1 MIATPLCAKP
11 VANGEVYPTEG
22 FVPLRVNLDA
32 SRSQGDI
39 TEYEWTT
46 SSSEKEEPVFYGK
59 RASLLLDQAG
69 EYTISLK
76 VTDNKGESDTQQVAT
91 VTAKGLEA
99 CFEASR
105 TEGLVAK
112 GYPLKVELDASCS
125 TGQYIIDY
133 HWEIKG
139 KPTTQR
145 GQQITHS
152 FYESGNYTISLKVE
166 DSRGEISSPFRETLT
181 IKTLTAKAIASP
193 NNVIIGE
200 ELELDATQS
209 EPNESLDDL
218 EYKWDAELSPENTE
232 DCETISSRF
241 DDKTAPNPTL
251 LFLGSMDKKAT
262 CQYTITLQISDKGV
276 TSEDS
281 VTVKVGPKI
290 TRPQAIINSVSPQKG
305 FAPLTLNLDGS
316 DSYDEDG
323 SIRRYTW
330 LASHDKK
337 GFGFEK
343 STSSAK
349 TTITL
354 EQSGTYTIQLFVT
367 DHDNE
372 NSNRVLF
379 MNGEEIAQIEI
390 NNEKPIAKA
399 KVLPSLDEK
408 GEQIPLTVILDGSES
423 YDNDGKLENYTWT
436 ITNDQGYN
444 ETVDNE
450 QPIISHVFEQ
460 IGTYQFSLVVTDNQG
475 IESEASVIEAYDMVG
490 GLLIKPQTYTFILP
504 ENFIPETE
512 STVSDSPTS
521 EPRSAA
527 QTRRTPKQAE
537 YWPGRVIVK
546 FHKEISTENKSR
558 LRAFFQAYLLRE
570 LSIIQSEVWQVEN

>member
-1 MIATPLCAKP
+1 MSDFKLITILFGLLLMIATPVLAKP

-69 EYTISLK
+69 EYTITLK
-76 VTDNKGESDTQQVAT
+76 VTDNKGETDTQQVAT

-99 CFEASR
+99 CFEASP

-232 DCETISSRF
+232 DCETISPRF

-251 LFLGSMDKKAT
+251 LFLGSIDNNAY
-262 CQYTITLQISDKGV
+262 CNYTVTLKITNRDDV

-281 VTVKVGPKI
+281 VTVEVSPKI
-290 TRPQAIINSVSPQKG
+290 TRPQAIINSVSPLKG
-305 FAPLTLNLDGS
+305 FAPLTLNLNGS
-316 DSYDEDG
+316 DSYDEEG
-323 SIRRYTW
+323 TIKRYTW
-330 LASHDKK
+330 LASHDEK

-343 STSSAK
+343 STSSAQTK
-349 TTITL
+349 IIL
-354 EQSGTYTIQLFVT
+354 EQSGIYTISLFVT
-367 DHDNE
+367 DNDDE
-372 NSNRVLF
+372 NSDRVVF
-379 MNGEEIAQIEI
+379 KMGEEVAQIEI
-390 NNEKPIAKA
+390 ANERPIAKA
-399 KVLPSLDEK
+399 KVLPSLDDK
-408 GEQIPLTVILDGSES
+408 DQQIPLEVILDGSES
-423 YDNDGKLENYTWT
+423 YDNEGKLEKYSWT
-436 ITNDQGYN
+436 ITNDEGYN
-444 ETVDNE
+444 ETLE
-450 QPIISHVFEQ
+450 KKRPIIRHVFEQ
-460 IGTYQFSLVVTDNQG
+460 IGIYQFSLVVIDNNG
-475 IESEASVIEAYDMVG
+475 IDSEASLIEAYHITG
-490 GLLIKPQTYTFILP
+490 SLLIRPQIKVFILP
-504 ENFIPETE
+504 ENFLPKKEGGDPPPSE
-512 STVSDSPTS
+512 SETVSET
-521 EPRSAA
+521 
-527 QTRRTPKQAE
+527 
-537 YWPGRVIVK
+537 
-546 FHKEISTENKSR
+546 
-558 LRAFFQAYLLRE
+558 
-570 LSIIQSEVWQVEN
+570 